1 MDLKIFYI
9 DRADALAEE
18 IAALKR
24 KNRGFVSGEIIFF
37 LAMIAFAVLYT
48 VTDWGA
54 VLLVLAVLSA
64 VAYLAVRRLDV
75 INSEKIEAKSSLL
88 KVYKHEIAY
97 HEGDYSVFGTGSK
110 CAPSVLVRFRYI
122 RSTIAV

>member
-64 VAYLAVRRLDV
+64 VA
-75 INSEKIEAKSSLL
+75 
-88 KVYKHEIAY
+88 
-97 HEGDYSVFGTGSK
+97 
-110 CAPSVLVRFRYI
+110 
-122 RSTIAV
+122 